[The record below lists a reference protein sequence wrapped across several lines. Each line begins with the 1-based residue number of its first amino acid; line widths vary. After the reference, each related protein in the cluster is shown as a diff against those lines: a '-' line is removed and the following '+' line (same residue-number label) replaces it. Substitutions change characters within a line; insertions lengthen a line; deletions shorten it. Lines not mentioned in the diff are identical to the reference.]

1 MKRMCSSTS
10 DIVSDLPD
18 NILEKILVLMPIR
31 DAVRTSVLSKK
42 WRYTWRTIPELVFDD
57 KSLVDPYPILFR
69 QGFPPVHLPTKDRF
83 LASIYHILLFH
94 RGAIL
99 KFILSISW
107 KLIGNRLLMLRHL
120 NALELSDVL
129 LGTALIFQFIWLMI
143 TNSPK
148 LQRLTI
154 QAIPCSKDDE
164 VAVLKI
170 CEATMVSSDFYLK
183 QLREVE
189 MRSVSGTTP
198 ELHIMK
204 LLLAYSPKLEIMVVK
219 PHPAKVTDGGLRI
232 LKELSQFQRLSPK
245 AKITYKHPNVRN

>member
-1 MKRMCSSTS
+1 M
-10 DIVSDLPD
+10 
-18 NILEKILVLMPIR
+18 EFF
-31 DAVRTSVLSKK
+31 AAG
-42 WRYTWRTIPELVFDD
+42 W
-57 KSLVDPYPILFR
+57 
-69 QGFPPVHLPTKDRF
+69 
-83 LASIYHILLFH
+83 
-94 RGAIL
+94 
-99 KFILSISW
+99 KFIG
-107 KLIGNRLLMLRHL
+107 KRLLMLRPL
-120 NALELSDVL
+120 NVLELSDVL
-129 LGTALIFQFIWLMI
+129 LGTAIVFQFIWLMI

-154 QAIPCSKDDE
+154 QAIPSSKDDE

-189 MRSVSGTTP
+189 MRFVSGTTS

-204 LLLAYSPKLEIMVVK
+204 LLLAYSPILEIMVVK

-245 AKITYKHPNVRN
+245 AKITYKHRNVRN